1 MNPKKLVDVSFSSLP
16 QKHTMKLHQK
26 IYSVPDHHGIDG
38 LRPMVKT
45 DVGKVRQF
53 IVDYL
58 A

>member
-1 MNPKKLVDVSFSSLP
+1 
-16 QKHTMKLHQK
+16 MKLHQK
-26 IYSVPDHHGIDG
+26 IYSVPDEHEIQG
-38 LRPMVKT
+38 LRPMVKA